1 MSEWLQ
7 TYNELFGMY
16 NAGIITSIFG
26 SFAVTFTVIFCWPKL
41 VKDFGA
47 KGGFIAAALII
58 GTFWLVNHKLPGFG
72 FSTGLAT
79 DVNGL
84 PMQFSLIHQG
94 ARGSAPWVDMGWA
107 IAMGFV
113 VCDTLC
119 APKGTRLGL
128 LKEAFPRWGRH
139 YCRRDSRRH
148 PGRTDRIYECCIINK
163 IQRPWQ
169 NTSLHTI

>member
-84 PMQFSLIHQG
+84 PMQFSPHSS
-94 ARGSAPWVDMGWA
+94 RNPRK
-107 IAMGFV
+107 
-113 VCDTLC
+113 C
-119 APKGTRLGL
+119 PLGGYGL
-128 LKEAFPRWGRH
+128 GHRYGI
-139 YCRRDSRRH
+139 CRM
-148 PGRTDRIYECCIINK
+148 
-163 IQRPWQ
+163 
-169 NTSLHTI
+169 

>member
-41 VKDFGA
+41 VRDFGA

-72 FSTGLAT
+72 LHRPGPGCKRTA
-79 DVNGL
+79 DAVQ
-84 PMQFSLIHQG
+84 PDPP
-94 ARGSAPWVDMGWA
+94 R
-107 IAMGFV
+107 
-113 VCDTLC
+113 C
-119 APKGTRLGL
+119 TR
-128 LKEAFPRWGRH
+128 
-139 YCRRDSRRH
+139 
-148 PGRTDRIYECCIINK
+148 
-163 IQRPWQ
+163 
-169 NTSLHTI
+169 